1 MGEIFL
7 MACYSTVLQNCT
19 VFEVSNTETHS
30 KEDAALH
37 GPLD

>member
-7 MACYSTVLQNCT
+7 VACYSTVLHYCT
-19 VFEVSNTETHS
+19 VFEVSNTKTHP

-37 GPLD
+37 GPLE